1 MGTNGALTKDNPQ
14 RAIRDRTIAAERL
27 KGKTYRELSAQFGL
41 SRGALGNILN
51 DDEIRDV
58 IETGTKQMV
67 SLVPKAVGNYEKLL
81 DSKDE
86 KIKLQASKDCLQT
99 TSIMPSHAGSSI
111 VVNILNQQIAPKQAQ
126 EVSAIEAFLNAT
138 QWQAEAID
146 VTPDNEEKGAN
157 H

>member
-126 EVSAIEAFLNAT
+126 ELSAIEAFLKAT
-138 QWQAEAID
+138 QWQTDAID
-146 VTPDNEEKGAN
+146 VTPDNRTGAN

>member
-1 MGTNGALTKDNPQ
+1 MRNNGALTKNNPQ
-14 RAIRDRTIAAERL
+14 RGVRDRTIAAERL
-27 KGKTYRELSAQFGL
+27 KGKTYRKLSAQFGL
-41 SRGALGNILN
+41 SKSAIENILN

-58 IETGTKQMV
+58 IETGTKHMV

-99 TSIMPSHAGSSI
+99 TSIMPSHAGSSV
-111 VVNILNQQIAPKQAQ
+111 VVNILNQQIAPKQGQ
-126 EVSAIEAFLNAT
+126 EVSAIEAFLKAT
-138 QWQAEAID
+138 QWQADAID
-146 VTPDNEEKGAN
+146 VTPDNETGAN